1 MLVLSIA
8 RFWSIENSEYKI
20 VGPCAHF
27 GLLGVHQEYHTQ
39 VGQHVMFIL
48 LQDLDKSL
56 LINKLYLSF
65 NINSKFYCIK
75 SLSHVKL
82 ENCIKVSLSGAQYN
96 WGTIAIGKLVNFNYL
111 RIYEYIN

>member
-1 MLVLSIA
+1 MTPKSIQNLLFSNFCLKRGLSLLVLSIA

-48 LQDLDKSL
+48 LKDLDKSL
-56 LINKLYLSF
+56 LINK
-65 NINSKFYCIK
+65 
-75 SLSHVKL
+75 
-82 ENCIKVSLSGAQYN
+82 
-96 WGTIAIGKLVNFNYL
+96 
-111 RIYEYIN
+111 